1 VITLADAIG
10 FVAAG
15 LMLASYLMKSMLP
28 LRIIALAACVGFV
41 IYGSLKHALPTLVL
55 YAALIP
61 INIKKVLEI
70 RRLTRAV
77 AEARHDAPVADWL
90 LPHMK
95 RREARAGEL
104 LWQMGDQADEM
115 VYLAAGELR
124 LVEHD
129 EVLLPGALVGEIGL
143 LSADGRRTASIRCD
157 TDCTLYALS
166 GEAMTQLYYQH
177 PKLGFHVMRLVV
189 SRLQHDAELSARRAA
204 QAAAARR
211 DDPSAASPPA
221 PAPAPEQLSS

>member
-1 VITLADAIG
+1 VTLADAIG
-10 FVAAG
+10 FIAAG
-15 LMLASYLMKSMLP
+15 LMLASYLMKSMMP

-77 AEARHDAPVADWL
+77 AEARHDTPVADWL

-95 RREARAGEL
+95 RRQARAGDV
-104 LWQMGDQADEM
+104 LWHAGDLADEM
-115 VYLAAGELR
+115 IYLAEGELR
-124 LVEHD
+124 LLEYD

-143 LSADGRRTASIRCD
+143 FTPDGRRTASIRCD

-166 GEAMTQLYYQH
+166 GDALTQLYYQH
-177 PKLGFHVMRLVV
+177 PQLGFHVMRLVV
-189 SRLQHDAELSARRAA
+189 SRLRHDAERKG
-204 QAAAARR
+204 
-211 DDPSAASPPA
+211 
-221 PAPAPEQLSS
+221 

>member
-1 VITLADAIG
+1 MSTSPSELIAYALG
-10 FVAAG
+10 FLAAG

-28 LRIIALAACVGFV
+28 LRLVALAACVLFV
-41 IYGSLKHALPTLVL
+41 VYALLAQAWPSLAL

-61 INIKKVLEI
+61 INVKKVLEI

-95 RREARAGEL
+95 RRTARAGDM
-104 LWQMGDQADEM
+104 LWRAGDAADEM
-115 VYLAAGELR
+115 VYLHQGELR
-124 LVEHD
+124 LLEHD

-166 GEAMTQLYYQH
+166 GEAMAQLYYQH
-177 PKLGFHVMRLVV
+177 PQLGFHVMRLVV
-189 SRLQHDAELSARRAA
+189 ARLQHDAELSAKR
-204 QAAAARR
+204 
-211 DDPSAASPPA
+211 PA
-221 PAPAPEQLSS
+221 PAA